1 MKRIL
6 YILTIALS
14 LLACREEID
23 KSNRYTFTGET
34 VADFMLNRSEKYSH
48 MISLMKRAK
57 LLSLLNTYGQYTLFL
72 PDNEAVEKYI
82 DEKDS
87 IYWATKETDTPI
99 WTGITS
105 PLVEEL
111 SDSMANVIARSHL
124 VEGNYPTASFDD
136 GALPHWN
143 FYDRY
148 LGISYEPTIESFYIK
163 INAISRIIDS
173 DNKVEN
179 GVIHMVDKV
188 IESTNDILP
197 EQIAKYSF
205 FGLFSEALN
214 TTGYRDSL
222 LLFIDENYTPLNI
235 DHPQKKYYKYTGFI
249 ETDEVFN
256 AAGIYTLA
264 DLRAFAEKWYGI
276 EDRDNPKSPRNALY
290 KFVAYHF
297 VPRELT
303 YNKIIPLKIGEYA
316 LTNIVVPGHD
326 CYDYFETMMGQLMK
340 VTKPMSSADG
350 KYIYINRQKEDKV
363 YNNEMRRHL
372 NVRIIEL
379 TEFMQTNEEY
389 SKFDPYATNGVIQ
402 PIDKILVYN
411 EDEMSG
417 NILNERLRFDF
428 CTMLPELSCNN
439 IRYNTSMYVP
449 FSYCKNIVNKSNS
462 SNNFYYVPYPT
473 CYMSDFILQS
483 GMFDVSFRLPPV
495 PQRTYEIRLGFDLN
509 NYEDKRLWPGVIQ
522 PYIDDKVCSLP
533 IDLTVNNNS
542 LVWKDDAFTSDN
554 GVEFDKYLRSIGYM
568 KAPDAFK
575 VWSDGKMVLA
585 RASTYHFRKIITKAN
600 LLEGE
605 HWIRFR
611 LLDEMAN
618 KFRFDYIELVPLHI
632 VNNPVIPEDGH

>member
-1 MKRIL
+1 
-6 YILTIALS
+6 
-14 LLACREEID
+14 
-23 KSNRYTFTGET
+23 
-34 VADFMLNRSEKYSH
+34 
-48 MISLMKRAK
+48 
-57 LLSLLNTYGQYTLFL
+57 
-72 PDNEAVEKYI
+72 
-82 DEKDS
+82 
-87 IYWATKETDTPI
+87 
-99 WTGITS
+99 
-105 PLVEEL
+105 
-111 SDSMANVIARSHL
+111 
-124 VEGNYPTASFDD
+124 
-136 GALPHWN
+136 
-143 FYDRY
+143 
-148 LGISYEPTIESFYIK
+148 
-163 INAISRIIDS
+163 
-173 DNKVEN
+173 
-179 GVIHMVDKV
+179 
-188 IESTNDILP
+188 
-197 EQIAKYSF
+197 
-205 FGLFSEALN
+205 
-214 TTGYRDSL
+214 
-222 LLFIDENYTPLNI
+222 
-235 DHPQKKYYKYTGFI
+235 
-249 ETDEVFN
+249 
-256 AAGIYTLA
+256 
-264 DLRAFAEKWYGI
+264 
-276 EDRDNPKSPRNALY
+276 
-290 KFVAYHF
+290 
-297 VPRELT
+297 
-303 YNKIIPLKIGEYA
+303 
-316 LTNIVVPGHD
+316 
-326 CYDYFETMMGQLMK
+326 
-340 VTKPMSSADG
+340 
-350 KYIYINRQKEDKV
+350 
-363 YNNEMRRHL
+363 MRRHL

-439 IRYNTSMYVP
+439 IRYNTFMYVP

-462 SNNFYYVPYPT
+462 SNNFYYEPYPT

-611 LLDEMAN
+611 LLDETAN

-632 VNNPVIPEDGH
+632 VNNPVIPEDRH

>member
-1 MKRIL
+1 MRRIL
-6 YILTIALS
+6 YILALALS
-14 LLACREEID
+14 IVACTDEID
-23 KSNRYTFTGET
+23 KSNRYTFIGET
-34 VADFMLNRSEKYSH
+34 VADFMLNRSDKYSH
-48 MISLMKRAK
+48 FINLLERAK
-57 LLSLLNTYGQYTLFL
+57 LLGLLSTYGQYTLFL
-72 PDNEAVEKYI
+72 PDNGAVEKYI

-264 DLRAFAEKWYGI
+264 DLRAFAEKWYGT
-276 EDRDNPKSPRNALY
+276 EERDNPKSPRNALY

-326 CYDYFETMMGQLMK
+326 CYDYFETMMGKLIK

-522 PYIDDKVCSLP
+522 PYIDGKVCSLP

-575 VWSDGKMVLA
+575 VWSDGKMVPA

-632 VNNPVIPEDGH
+632 VNNPVIPEDRH